1 MPTVVTVVDIDA
13 TPEVVAS
20 VLLDA
25 EAAPLWTRGLVRLE
39 LVHGVVGEAGSVG
52 LAHYV
57 EGRRRST
64 LQDRLI
70 AVTPNRRYLSE
81 VTGGG
86 LKATIETSLEPL
98 ETGTRMTV
106 SWSGRGT
113 NPVTRLTLPLL
124 KPLISRRSKE
134 DLHALRDLVES
145 TDSPPAP

>member
-1 MPTVVTVVDIDA
+1 MPTVVTTVDIDA
-13 TPEVVAS
+13 SPDAVAS

-25 EAAPLWTRGLVRLE
+25 EAAPIWTRGLERLE
-39 LVHGVVGEAGSVG
+39 LVHGVAGEPGSVG

-81 VTGGG
+81 VVGGG
-86 LKATIETSLEPL
+86 LKATIETLLEPL
-98 ETGTRMTV
+98 ENGTRMTV
-106 SWSGRGT
+106 SWTGQGT
-113 NPVTRLTLPLL
+113 IPLTRLTLPLL

-134 DLHALRDLVES
+134 DLQALRDLVES
-145 TDSPPAP
+145 TDSPLAP

>member
-13 TPEVVAS
+13 TPEAVAL

-25 EAAPLWTRGLVRLE
+25 EAAPIWTRGLVRIE
-39 LVHGVVGEAGSVG
+39 LVQGVVGEAGSVG

-57 EGRRRST
+57 EGRRRYT

-70 AVTPNRRYLSE
+70 SAIPNRRYVSE
-81 VTGGG
+81 VAGGG

-98 ETGTRMTV
+98 ETGTRMIV
-106 SWSGRGT
+106 SWSGQGT
-113 NPVTRLTLPLL
+113 NPVARVTLPLL
-124 KPLISRRSKE
+124 RPLISRRSKQ

-145 TDSPPAP
+145 TDSRPAP